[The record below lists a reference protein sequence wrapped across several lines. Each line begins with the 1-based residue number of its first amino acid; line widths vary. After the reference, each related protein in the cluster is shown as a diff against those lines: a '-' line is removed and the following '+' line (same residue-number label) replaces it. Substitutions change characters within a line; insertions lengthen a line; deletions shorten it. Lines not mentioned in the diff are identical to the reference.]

1 MNGYTVG
8 EPAALAVYVEGT
20 VEEISDDTITIAGHV
35 LPRRIGGG
43 VRTLSTSWPE
53 TTRCDGDHDECEE
66 DHCDDCDDCCN
77 DTRGS
82 DGCGGDWRTVDG
94 IEEAVERAHDDAD
107 HAGVYRY
114 CADPICTAV
123 REAGE

>member
-1 MNGYTVG
+1 MSGYTVG

-20 VEEISDDTITIAGHV
+20 VEEIADDTVTIAGHV

-53 TTRCDGDHDECEE
+53 TTRCDGDHSECEE
-66 DHCDDCDDCCN
+66 SHCAECYDC
-77 DTRGS
+77 RGE
-82 DGCGGDWRTVDG
+82 GPVCGSDWRTVDG
-94 IEEAVERAHDDAD
+94 IEEAVERAHSDAG
-107 HAGVYRY
+107 HAGPYRY
-114 CADPICTAV
+114 CADLICTAV